1 MHLQNYSMQKLLI
14 PNKYSLPEEF
24 LGKQYFLKKKL
35 FLETY
40 VFRGFPIMHL
50 QNYLLQTNIHYKKK
64 YCKKYIDGRKKNIAK
79 NIHCKT
85 IFIAKKYSLPEE
97 FLGEKVYS
105 LQRVSIEA
113 SLLFALAK
121 TPNPPTA

>member
-1 MHLQNYSMQKLLI
+1 MIEEKKTLQK
-14 PNKYSLPEEF
+14 
-24 LGKQYFLKKKL
+24 
-35 FLETY
+35 
-40 VFRGFPIMHL
+40 
-50 QNYLLQTNIHYKKK
+50 
-64 YCKKYIDGRKKNIAK
+64 
-79 NIHCKT
+79 
-85 IFIAKKYSLPEE
+85 IFIAKQYSLLED

>member
-64 YCKKYIDGRKKNIAK
+64 YCKKYIDGRKKTLQK
-79 NIHCKT
+79 
-85 IFIAKKYSLPEE
+85 IFIAKQYSLPEE

>member
-1 MHLQNYSMQKLLI
+1 MEEKKTLQK
-14 PNKYSLPEEF
+14 
-24 LGKQYFLKKKL
+24 
-35 FLETY
+35 
-40 VFRGFPIMHL
+40 
-50 QNYLLQTNIHYKKK
+50 
-64 YCKKYIDGRKKNIAK
+64 
-79 NIHCKT
+79 
-85 IFIAKKYSLPEE
+85 IFIAKQYSLPEE

>member
-1 MHLQNYSMQKLLI
+1 M
-14 PNKYSLPEEF
+14 
-24 LGKQYFLKKKL
+24 
-35 FLETY
+35 FLEASPSCT
-40 VFRGFPIMHL
+40 
-50 QNYLLQTNIHYKKK
+50 
-64 YCKKYIDGRKKNIAK
+64 CKT
-79 NIHCKT
+79 IHCKQIFIT
-85 IFIAKKYSLPEE
+85 KIKNYCKNILIKEKKTLQKIFIAKQYSLPEE

>member
-1 MHLQNYSMQKLLI
+1 M
-14 PNKYSLPEEF
+14 F
-24 LGKQYFLKKKL
+24 LEASPSCTCKTIYCKQIFILKKN
-35 FLETY
+35 
-40 VFRGFPIMHL
+40 L
-50 QNYLLQTNIHYKKK
+50 QKKMIEEKKTLQK
-64 YCKKYIDGRKKNIAK
+64 
-79 NIHCKT
+79 
-85 IFIAKKYSLPEE
+85 IFIAKQYSLLEE

>member
-1 MHLQNYSMQKLLI
+1 M
-14 PNKYSLPEEF
+14 
-24 LGKQYFLKKKL
+24 
-35 FLETY
+35 FLEASPSRTCKT
-40 VFRGFPIMHL
+40 I
-50 QNYLLQTNIHYKKK
+50 
-64 YCKKYIDGRKKNIAK
+64 YCKQIFITKKIFIAKNILIEEKKSLRK

-97 FLGEKVYS
+97 LLGEKVYS

-121 TPNPPTA
+121 TLNPPTA